1 MKEQINKNLFNN
13 TKLAYITKSNKDLL
27 KSFIIFWILN
37 NKFFSNIGTI
47 LLKIFLKLK
56 FPIKSIVKKTIFN
69 QFCGG
74 ETLHECDKII
84 SSLSKYK
91 VYAMPDYSVEGEISE
106 EGFENNMNKTINI
119 ITSIS
124 KIKLP
129 FYVVKLTGLA
139 SYDSLQKISF
149 DKNSNFAKN
158 EYLKLKNRLDKICKC
173 GVENN
178 VNLLIDAE
186 ESWIQEAIDTVTL
199 DLMKKYNKKKVVLL
213 LTFQCYRRG
222 TLKRINKNLQISKK
236 KNFYLGVKLVRGAYM
251 EKERERALKKGYD
264 SPIHESKLNTDLEFN
279 KSLDFCVK
287 NLDNISLWI
296 GSHNENSFYKTISLM
311 NDHKIKKNDKRIW
324 FSQLYGMSENISFT
338 LADLGYNVVI
348 LIPFGPIKKTIP
360 YLIRRAKENSSV
372 KGQSSRQFTLV
383 KNEIKRRKILTLL

>member
-129 FYVVKLTGLA
+129 FYRMGQIT
-139 SYDSLQKISF
+139 SYELLGIDEIIIF
-149 DKNSNFAKN
+149 CF
-158 EYLKLKNRLDKICKC
+158 YLKMANFFSKAFRIVNIINKAIYKFKNLKCPKTPLT
-173 GVENN
+173 
-178 VNLLIDAE
+178 VNLSD
-186 ESWIQEAIDTVTL
+186 
-199 DLMKKYNKKKVVLL
+199 
-213 LTFQCYRRG
+213 
-222 TLKRINKNLQISKK
+222 
-236 KNFYLGVKLVRGAYM
+236 
-251 EKERERALKKGYD
+251 
-264 SPIHESKLNTDLEFN
+264 N
-279 KSLDFCVK
+279 KSGEF
-287 NLDNISLWI
+287 SL
-296 GSHNENSFYKTISLM
+296 L
-311 NDHKIKKNDKRIW
+311 
-324 FSQLYGMSENISFT
+324 
-338 LADLGYNVVI
+338 
-348 LIPFGPIKKTIP
+348 
-360 YLIRRAKENSSV
+360 
-372 KGQSSRQFTLV
+372 
-383 KNEIKRRKILTLL
+383 